1 MSLLNTIHNLQFFA
15 KSVQECAHDYTVM
28 EMMTVE
34 GNRHI
39 HNTVLV
45 PKRTQLGEYVQELKL
60 AIAEYERA
68 LEESRNESED

>member
-1 MSLLNTIHNLQFFA
+1 MRLLNTIHNLQFFA

-39 HNTVLV
+39 HNAVLV
-45 PKRTQLGEYVQELKL
+45 PKRTQLEKCVQELKL
-60 AIAEYERA
+60 VIAEYERA
-68 LEESRNESED
+68 LKESHNESED